1 MNFEEFKNF
10 KEDALI
16 DAKEF
21 VYEELKFE
29 RSSQSKY
36 RERNRIESFDDLF
49 RIVDDFYLSQNI
61 EDQKAEYI
69 YYRILK
75 MLKDEN
81 FLNNKK

>member
-1 MNFEEFKNF
+1 MSFEDFKNF

-36 RERNRIESFDDLF
+36 RERDRIEDFDDLF

-61 EDQKAEYI
+61 DNQKSEYI

-81 FLNNKK
+81 FLNNK

>member
-1 MNFEEFKNF
+1 MNFEEFKSF
-10 KEDALI
+10 KEVAFI

-21 VYEELKFE
+21 VYKELKFE

-36 RERNRIESFDDLF
+36 RERDRIESFDDIF

-61 EDQKAEYI
+61 EDQRAEYI

-81 FLNNKK
+81 FLNNK

>member
-29 RSSQSKY
+29 RSNQSKY
-36 RERNRIESFDDLF
+36 FERNKIFRFIDLF
-49 RIVDDFYLSQNI
+49 RIVYDFFLSQNI
-61 EDQKAEYI
+61 ESQKKEYI

>member
-21 VYEELKFE
+21 VYEELEFE
-29 RSSQSKY
+29 KSNQSKY
-36 RERNRIESFDDLF
+36 FERNRILKFIDLF
-49 RIVDDFYLSQNI
+49 RIVYDFFLSQNI
-61 EDQKAEYI
+61 DAQKKEYI

-81 FLNNKK
+81 FLNDKK

>member
-1 MNFEEFKNF
+1 MSYEDFKNF
-10 KEDALI
+10 KDDAFI
-16 DAKEF
+16 DAKEY

-29 RSSQSKY
+29 QSSQSKY
-36 RERNRIESFDDLF
+36 RERDRIEGFDDLF

-61 EDQKAEYI
+61 EPLKAEYI

-81 FLNNKK
+81 FLKPMY

>member
-1 MNFEEFKNF
+1 MNFKEFKNF

-29 RSSQSKY
+29 RSNQSKY
-36 RERNRIESFDDLF
+36 RERNRIERFEDIF

-61 EDQKAEYI
+61 EDQKTEYI

-81 FLNNKK
+81 LLNNKK